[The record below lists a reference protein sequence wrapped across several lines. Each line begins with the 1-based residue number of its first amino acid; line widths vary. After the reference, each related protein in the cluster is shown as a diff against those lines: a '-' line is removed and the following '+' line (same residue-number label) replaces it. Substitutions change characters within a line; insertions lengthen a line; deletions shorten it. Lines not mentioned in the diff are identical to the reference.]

1 MLVRVGSVVLLGSE
15 MVTLLPE
22 DTSMLVEVYHKS
34 SSTVEEL
41 RASSRLVSH
50 CSVYWSP
57 AVGVSSVT
65 AVTLTV

>member
-22 DTSMLVEVYHKS
+22 DTAMLVEVYHKS

-41 RASSRLVSH
+41 RAYSRLASH

-57 AVGVSSVT
+57 AVGVSPVS
-65 AVTLTV
+65 AVTLTI